1 MEILPHATLF
11 FNNKLKGGGA
21 FLRYPKGIAVS
32 CTILMKRTRIKRLL
46 ASELPIDNIFVNGWV
61 RTKRDSREFS
71 FMELNDGSCLKNIQI
86 IAESKLENYSQISAL
101 TTGSAVGVQGKLVE
115 SPGKGQKW
123 EIHASRVDVINVAP
137 EDYPLQK
144 KKHSDEFLRTIAHL
158 RARTNKYGAAFRI
171 RSEMAFAIHKFYN
184 EKGFRYLHTPIITG
198 SDCEGAGEMFR
209 VTSLGPATVAKSGT
223 MDFSRDFFAQ
233 EANLTVSGQLSA
245 EMFAL
250 ALGDVYTFGPTF
262 RAENSNTSRH
272 AAEFWMVEPEM
283 AFCDLTGN
291 MDHAEELLKYL
302 TRHALTSCSEDMALF
317 TDFVDKGLTKV
328 LDTLIHEEY
337 ERVNY
342 DDAVTLLLNS
352 GKNFE
357 YKVVRGSDLQSEHE
371 RFLAE
376 EYFKKPL
383 FLMNYPEKIKPFYMR
398 LNDDGTTVA
407 AVDLLVPRIGE
418 LIGGSQR
425 EERLDM
431 LEQRMDKMGLSREA
445 YWWYLDSRR
454 FGSVPHSGFGMGF
467 ERLLMLLTGIANIRD
482 VIPFPRTPGN
492 IDF

>member
-1 MEILPHATLF
+1 
-11 FNNKLKGGGA
+11 
-21 FLRYPKGIAVS
+21 
-32 CTILMKRTRIKRLL
+32 MKRVKINTLL
-46 ASELPIDNIFVNGWV
+46 ASDEQIEKVIVKGWV
-61 RTKRDSREFS
+61 RTKRDSKEFS

-86 IAESKLENYSQISAL
+86 IADSKLENYVEISSI
-101 TTGSAVGVQGKLVE
+101 TTGSAVSIEGRLVE

-123 EIHASRVDVINVAP
+123 EIHADKVDVISIAP

-144 KKHSDEFLRTIAHL
+144 KRHSDEFLRTIAHL
-158 RARTNKYGAAFRI
+158 RARTNKYGAIFRI

-209 VTSLGPATVAKSGT
+209 VTALDPSSVAKAGK
-223 MDFSRDFFAQ
+223 MDFHSDFFGQ

-272 AAEFWMVEPEM
+272 VAEFWMVEPEM
-283 AFCDLTGN
+283 AFCDLNGN
-291 MDHAEELLKYL
+291 IDHAQELLKYL
-302 TRHALTSCSEDMALF
+302 TKHAITNCSEDIALF
-317 TDFVDKGLTKV
+317 TDFVDKELRKV
-328 LDTLIHEEY
+328 LETLINEEY
-337 ERVNY
+337 AKISY
-342 DDAVTLLLNS
+342 DEAVELLIKS

-357 YKVVRGSDLQSEHE
+357 YKVVNGNDLQSEHE

-376 EYFKKPL
+376 EYFKKPV
-383 FLMNYPEKIKPFYMR
+383 FLMNYPKTIKPFYMR
-398 LNDDGTTVA
+398 VNDDGRTVA

-425 EERLDM
+425 EERLYI
-431 LEQRMDKMGLSREA
+431 LEERMEQMNLSKES

-454 FGSVPHSGFGMGF
+454 FGTVPHSGFGMGF
-467 ERLLMLLTGIANIRD
+467 ERLLMLLTGVSNIRD
-482 VIPFPRTPGN
+482 VVPFPRTPGN